1 MAHKMKKGG
10 YGGVGGGGHDLVT
23 PASYPGHDPGTYAPG
38 TAPDGFTSP
47 AVFCPH
53 SPEPISVNQK
63 RPGGERGGDSGM
75 STNKKGYS
83 TS

>member
-1 MAHKMKKGG
+1 MAYSDKKGKM
-10 YGGVGGGGHDLVT
+10 GGHDLVT
-23 PASYPGHDPGTYAPG
+23 PAAYPGHDPGTYPPG